1 MKKDVFIV
9 AIFGVIFALPIS
21 ALATQNNQSANAQ
34 SGQSVSSTNSTSTAT
49 STSTVTA
56 TTTTQSRTQSQ
67 TEVQV
72 QTNNPE
78 TGVMTQEQ
86 TRTEL
91 QTELE
96 KSQPTYTP
104 TKQTSQIRL
113 NIMSQAVE
121 DLVTLAS
128 RLYTG
133 NQAASIQIRTTAQE
147 QIKAE
152 DRINQSLDKAESRT
166 AFAKFFIGPNYGQLK
181 TAKQEMEQNRLRIE
195 ELNQVMSQIS
205 NVSDQIELESQIKI
219 LEDQNTIL
227 QEQLNHDTRGFSLFG
242 WLSRMISKF

>member
-1 MKKDVFIV
+1 MKKDVFIA
-9 AIFGVIFALPIS
+9 AIFGVILVLPIS
-21 ALATQNNQSANAQ
+21 ALATQNNQSASAQ
-34 SGQSVSSTNSTSTAT
+34 SGQSVSITT
-49 STSTVTA
+49 STSATTA
-56 TTTTQSRTQSQ
+56 TATVSATQSQ
-67 TEVQV
+67 TRSQSQTRAQV

-104 TKQTSQIRL
+104 TKQTSQVRL

-128 RLYTG
+128 RLYTA
-133 NQAASIQIRTTAQE
+133 NQSASIQIRTTAQE